1 MRKLIFSL
9 IAGAALLAAAAAQAT
24 PINAKVKWSQLPDM
38 DLGTDI
44 LSMHRSFGP
53 VVADDFQSNGKDII
67 GFRWWGS
74 YLDPQYEPGLPGGD
88 RQVNFEISFHP
99 DCVAGADC
107 DGNGVAGD
115 YNYSTPGQPYT
126 SEIVST
132 EESLFGTTQGGE
144 NVYEYWALL
153 TTPWP
158 EIAGDIYWVDFAWVA
173 GQFGTAVDESVWGWH
188 ESYQHWNDFAV
199 QTAAGGGANPHL
211 GPWNVLEDRDMAFQ
225 VLSVPEPATLALFG
239 IGLVGLGL
247 MRRQPR
253 GLNGRVA

>member
-9 IAGAALLAAAAAQAT
+9 IAGAALLAATAAQAT

-38 DLGTDI
+38 NMGTDI

-74 YLDPQYEPGLPGGD
+74 YFQDEPDLGGGD

-99 DCVAGADC
+99 DCPAGVC
-107 DGNGVAGD
+107 ESF
-115 YNYSTPGQPYT
+115 STPGQSYT

-153 TTPWP
+153 ATPWP

-173 GQFGTAVDESVWGWH
+173 GQFGTAVDDNVWGWH
-188 ESYQHWNDFAV
+188 ESNQHWNDNAV
-199 QTAAGGGANPHL
+199 QTAAGGNANPHL
-211 GPWNVLEDRDMAFQ
+211 GPWNILDDRDMAFQ

-247 MRRQPR
+247 MRRQPH
-253 GLNGRVA
+253 GLNGRMA